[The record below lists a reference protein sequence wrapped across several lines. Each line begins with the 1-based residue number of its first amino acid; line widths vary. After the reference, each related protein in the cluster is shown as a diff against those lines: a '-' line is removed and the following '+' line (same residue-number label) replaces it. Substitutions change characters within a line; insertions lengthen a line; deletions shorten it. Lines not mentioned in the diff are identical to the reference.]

1 MLYNIRRKFQEHVRG
16 LEHTIVDNNFYD
28 LLTNV
33 LFCRSIN
40 YGDTYTGRIQLFVS
54 DDEGKCSCPWEEI
67 SVIPR
72 ENGLY
77 ISMYQTGYTNRNK
90 WTFLYK

>member
-54 DDEGKCSCPWEEI
+54 DDEGKCI
-67 SVIPR
+67 SFSVKIYFLLQFIISH
-72 ENGLY
+72 LY
-77 ISMYQTGYTNRNK
+77 Y
-90 WTFLYK
+90 LY